1 MQDIW
6 KQRLSPWL
14 TVAKIGVTVG
24 LVVLL
29 LSRVNPMRILQLWRH
44 VDLSFAAI
52 AFALIVPN
60 MYFQYRRWKVGLLR
74 VYPEIASSEAV
85 RSILFGLAMGAV
97 TPGRIG
103 ELGQVVILP
112 SGGRRRALGVMGVMR
127 IAAFFA
133 TITLGLAMWAWM
145 PHLVRMETGSGR
157 ATALALLFSAVVAAV
172 IAEWIFHSSDHPVL
186 QRWIDRVPMIP
197 PVFLGVQALRPV
209 DRGKFFMWSI
219 GMSVIYLSQLV
230 YLMRAFGAEVAW
242 LDGIAAG
249 AITIGVVALLPI
261 TFGSLGVR
269 ETAAVI
275 IWHQLGVPDAVAVS
289 AAFALFLMNVLLP
302 GGIGL
307 IWNATRNRVP
317 QAEPITR

>member
-1 MQDIW
+1 MQNVW
-6 KQRLSPWL
+6 KHRLAPWL
-14 TVAKIGVTVG
+14 TVLKIGVTVG
-24 LVVLL
+24 FVVLL
-29 LSRVNPMRILQLWRH
+29 LTRVEPVRIVQLWRH
-44 VDLSFAAI
+44 IDPSFAAI
-52 AFALIVPN
+52 AFALLVPN
-60 MYFQYRRWKVGLLR
+60 MYFQYRRWKVGLVR
-74 VYPEIASSEAV
+74 VYPEIASSEAM

-112 SGGRRRALGVMGVMR
+112 PGGRRRALGVMGVMR

-133 TITLGLAMWAWM
+133 TITFGLAMWAWM
-145 PHLVRMETGSGR
+145 PNLVRMETGSGR
-157 ATALALLFSAVVAAV
+157 ATALVLLFGTVVVAF
-172 IAEWIFHSSDHPVL
+172 IAEWLFHSADHPVL
-186 QRWIDRVPMIP
+186 QRWIDRIPMIP
-197 PVFLGVQALRPV
+197 PVFLGVQALRPI
-209 DRGKFFMWSI
+209 DRVKFFSWSI
-219 GMSVIYLSQLV
+219 GMSVIYLSQLW
-230 YLMRAFGAEVAW
+230 YLMRAFGADVAW

-261 TFGSLGVR
+261 TFGSIGVR

-307 IWNATRNRVP
+307 IWNAVRDRIP
-317 QAEPITR
+317 QAEPTPQ